1 MGIYDDLTAR
11 INASST
17 LTAEDINEGMATAE
31 YIVNTGITNQELQN
45 KSPSDRASFDDEGW
59 LTPDH
64 IYKPEFYGSP
74 SPRMNAVSGQVHFR
88 ESNSAKNNGVIF
100 SAELSG
106 AEYVAVPNASTRIKL
121 RHSATVHILCSY
133 YCYEFG
139 GVNKENDFQVYNGS
153 SSGGYEEKEVA
164 RTALYVNNSRY
175 GSTIRRI
182 YTSTVGGRIKTWQG
196 SATFFGHEH
205 AEDGGTS
212 GEVAINGF
220 LQFPMVGRHQHFFT
234 TRVQL
239 SEGVH
244 DIGLRCRPIKHL
256 TDGYD
261 VLFHH
266 APKIDK
272 HGFTER
278 PELPMRKFIFFEA
291 RNFIVDAYYSDFD
304 PE

>member
-45 KSPSDRASFDDEGW
+45 KSPSDRSYFDDEGW

-121 RHSATVHILCSY
+121 RHSATVHIHCSY

-139 GVNKENDFQVYNGS
+139 GTNKENDLQVFNGS
-153 SSGGYEEKEVA
+153 SSGGYE
-164 RTALYVNNSRY
+164 SR
-175 GSTIRRI
+175 
-182 YTSTVGGRIKTWQG
+182 
-196 SATFFGHEH
+196 
-205 AEDGGTS
+205 
-212 GEVAINGF
+212 
-220 LQFPMVGRHQHFFT
+220 
-234 TRVQL
+234 
-239 SEGVH
+239 
-244 DIGLRCRPIKHL
+244 
-256 TDGYD
+256 
-261 VLFHH
+261 
-266 APKIDK
+266 
-272 HGFTER
+272 
-278 PELPMRKFIFFEA
+278 
-291 RNFIVDAYYSDFD
+291 
-304 PE
+304 